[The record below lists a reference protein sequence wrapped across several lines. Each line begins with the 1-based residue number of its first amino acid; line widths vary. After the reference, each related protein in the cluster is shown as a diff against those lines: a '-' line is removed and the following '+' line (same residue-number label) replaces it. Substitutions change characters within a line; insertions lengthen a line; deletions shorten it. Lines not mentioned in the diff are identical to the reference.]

1 MSYAASS
8 ELKQFLDIG
17 FRYKIAKKEN
27 FCTWHLFPHLKRN
40 FLLLNKSESLKNLKL
55 RITRLVVLICHT
67 EPLHLVVS
75 NIIFRNLFVSFSY
88 SGTLY
93 QLLFFRDVIKIKR
106 EISALTFV
114 FALTPCA
121 FVSYTYFA
129 TNQFVIKN
137 KYNKRETVTF

>member
-93 QLLFFRDVIKIKR
+93 QLLFFSWRHQNKKRD
-106 EISALTFV
+106 F
-114 FALTPCA
+114 CA
-121 FVSYTYFA
+121 YFCFCSN
-129 TNQFVIKN
+129 TVCFRLLHIFCYKPICN
-137 KYNKRETVTF
+137 KK